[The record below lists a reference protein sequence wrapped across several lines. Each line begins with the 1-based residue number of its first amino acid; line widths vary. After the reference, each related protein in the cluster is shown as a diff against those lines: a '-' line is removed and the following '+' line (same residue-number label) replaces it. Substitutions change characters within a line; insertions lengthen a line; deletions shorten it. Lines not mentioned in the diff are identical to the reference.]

1 MKRWIPFVTVMLA
14 LFQGVS
20 AGDSLIVYSGRGEA
34 LVGPLLEQF
43 TRQTGIEVRATYQG
57 TPALATQLLAE
68 GRDTP
73 ADVILAQDA
82 GYLAVLVKRDLL
94 APLPATLLE
103 QVDPRFRDRGGRWI
117 GTSGRARV
125 LVYNPQQTDGGE
137 LPKRL
142 ADLADPRWR
151 GRLGW
156 APGNASFQAHVSA
169 LRHLWGEQA
178 TREWLRAVQ
187 ANQPVVYPKNSPQV
201 QEVASGEIR
210 VGWVNHYYLHKLRN
224 QVGDR
229 ATNASL
235 PTPGDAGNVLMPSGA
250 AIVAAT
256 RKRESALT
264 LLQFLV
270 SEEAQRYFAQQTFE
284 YPTRPGVPTH
294 PDVPPLDSLNL
305 ADVAPEF
312 LTDLEPTLVM
322 LRELGLQ

>member
-1 MKRWIPFVTVMLA
+1 MKCWIPTVAGL
-14 LFQGVS
+14 LLLIPGVG
-20 AGDSLIVYSGRGEA
+20 AAEPLTVYSGRGEA

-43 TRQTGIEVRATYQG
+43 TRESGIEVRVTYQG

-82 GYLAVLVKRDLL
+82 GYLAALEKRDLL
-94 APLPATLLE
+94 APLPEPLLE
-103 QVDPRFRDRGGRWI
+103 QVDPRFRDREGRWI

-125 LVYNPQQTDGGE
+125 LVYDPQRLDRSE

-142 ADLADPRWR
+142 ADLADPRWS

-178 TREWLRAVQ
+178 TREWLRAVK
-187 ANQPVVYPKNSPQV
+187 ANRPVVYPKNSPQV
-201 QEVASGEIR
+201 QAVASGEIR
-210 VGWVNHYYLHKLRN
+210 LGWVNHYYLHKLKN
-224 QVGDR
+224 QVGDH
-229 ATNASL
+229 AANVSL

-250 AIVAAT
+250 AMVAST
-256 RKRESALT
+256 RKREQALA
-264 LLQFLV
+264 LLRFLV
-270 SEEAQRYFAQQTFE
+270 SEPAQRYFAEQTFE

-294 PDVPPLDSLNL
+294 RDVPPLDSLNL
-305 ADVAPEF
+305 AEIDPES
-312 LTDLEPTLVM
+312 LTDLEPTLAM